1 MYVLLIPAYMP
12 DEKYTAFAKEL
23 MAAGYTVVSVDDGSG
38 EDCRP
43 FFDEARALGV
53 DVIGYEDNHGKGY
66 ALKYGLKYILEKY
79 PEAEGVITADCD
91 GQHTIK
97 DLNRVAETL
106 QANPGKVVT
115 GGRFAEGV
123 KIPLR
128 SAIGNSFSRGYFKLA
143 TGTKIRDTQTGL
155 RGFPMSAV
163 PSTLEAKGDRYEYE
177 MNVLLYLKTWGFD
190 IIEIP
195 IETIYIEDNATSHYH
210 PVRDSLRVTNQINKF
225 VVKKLLN
232 ILKFAST
239 SLACFTLDYILYTF
253 VFLNIYPSD
262 WKFQVAIAYASARV
276 ISATV
281 NYFLNAKLI
290 FKQGSFWMFVRYAI
304 WAAVVAVLGS
314 LGSNLFHLQLGVPKW
329 LCKLIVDAPLWLVSY
344 FGQKLF
350 VFRKYK
356 IKGKK
361 NDPKEV

>member
-12 DEKYTAFAKEL
+12 DEKYTAFLKEL

-43 FFDEARALGV
+43 FFDEAKALGV
-53 DVIGYEDNHGKGY
+53 DVIGYDENHGKGY
-66 ALKYGLKYILEKY
+66 ALRYGLKYILENY
-79 PEAEGVITADCD
+79 PEAEGVVTADCD
-91 GQHTIK
+91 GQHTIR
-97 DLNRVAETL
+97 DLNRVVETMKE
-106 QANPGKVVT
+106 NPGKVVT
-115 GGRFAEGV
+115 GGRFREGI

-128 SAIGNSFSRGYFKLA
+128 SVIGNSFSRGYFRIA
-143 TGTKIRDTQTGL
+143 TGIKMRDTQTGL
-155 RGFPMSAV
+155 RGFPISAV
-163 PSTLEAKGDRYEYE
+163 PSVLEAKGDRYEYE
-177 MNVLLYLKTWGFD
+177 MNVLLYLKSWGYE

-210 PVRDSLRVTNQINKF
+210 PIRDSLRVTNQINKF
-225 VVKKLLN
+225 VVKRLLN

-239 SLACFTLDYILYTF
+239 SMTCFALDYILYTF
-253 VFLNIYPSD
+253 VFLNIYPAD
-262 WKFQVAIAYASARV
+262 WKYQVAIAYASARV

-281 NYFLNAKLI
+281 NYFLNARLI
-290 FKQGSFWMFVRYAI
+290 FKKSSPLMFVKYAL
-304 WAAVVAVLGS
+304 WAALVAVLGS
-314 LGSNLFHLQLGVPKW
+314 LGSNLFHIQLGVPKW

-350 VFRKYK
+350 VFRKFGANK
-356 IKGKK
+356 EK